1 MSFKP
6 TDSLTQDLPWS
17 TIGSRLVCKKRSTA
31 GSVNIVPNWHD
42 RAGAAVP
49 ITKRWKG

>member
-17 TIGSRLVCKKRSTA
+17 TIGSRLVCKNVAPRLCEHRSKLA
-31 GSVNIVPNWHD
+31 RQGWRR
-42 RAGAAVP
+42 RAYH
-49 ITKRWKG
+49 